1 MKFQFAVFLLMYI
14 PMMSQHASAQDDFQS
29 FFSPVWQRATG
40 YLIEVAELM
49 PEDLY
54 DYKPQSEIMTF
65 KEQLL
70 HITDNIHS
78 LHGRFVVPPISPWEP
93 PLPQQAGK
101 EDVIREL
108 KNAFSLIE
116 NSLQN
121 LSQEELNTVSENFW
135 GPDPMT
141 KKGIF
146 LLIRD
151 HMTHHRGQLVIYLR
165 MNDIVPPR
173 YRGW

>member
-1 MKFQFAVFLLMYI
+1 MKLQIAVLFLIYI
-14 PMMSQHASAQDDFQS
+14 PIMSQHATAQDDFQS
-29 FFSPVWQRATG
+29 FFTPVWQRATS

-54 DYKPQSEIMTF
+54 DYKPQSEIMSF

-70 HITDNIHS
+70 HIAGNIHS
-78 LHGRFVVPPISPWEP
+78 LHGRFIVPPLSPWEP
-93 PLPQQAGK
+93 PNPQQTRK
-101 EDVIREL
+101 EEVIREL
-108 KNAFSLIE
+108 KHACSLVE
-116 NSLQN
+116 KSLQN
-121 LSQEELNTVSENFW
+121 LTQEELNKVSENFW

-141 KKGIF
+141 PKGIF

-165 MNDIVPPR
+165 MNEIVPPR